1 MRNELPLV
9 ITISRQF
16 GSGGAFLGGR
26 LAEQMKM
33 MLLDREIIDKVA
45 KKMGVLKENLEGRD
59 EKITSKWQSI
69 INSVAYADSTY
80 CTPPEYFM
88 PNDKEIFKVESEII
102 RKVAN
107 ENPAVIIGR
116 GGGYIL
122 RNRPNHISIYLHAD
136 VEFRERLIQEQYSI
150 SAKAAANYVETVDKS
165 RTRYVHDIT
174 GRDMNDARQYH
185 LSVDTGILGLE
196 GAEKVIM
203 AYLGARFVD
212 IDSINKCEER

>member
-16 GSGGAFLGGR
+16 GSGGVFLGGR
-26 LAEQMKM
+26 LAEQLKM

-45 KKMGVLKENLEGRD
+45 EKMGVLKENLEGRD
-59 EKITSKWQSI
+59 EKITPKWQLI
-69 INSVAYADSTY
+69 INAVAYADSTY
-80 CTPPEYFM
+80 CAPPEYFM

-102 RKVAN
+102 QKVSN
-107 ENPAVIIGR
+107 ENPVVIIGR

-136 VEFRERLIQEQYSI
+136 IEFRERLIQEQYNI
-150 SAKAAANYVETVDKS
+150 SAKAAASYVEAVDKS

-203 AYLGARFVD
+203 AYLGARFGD
-212 IDSINKCEER
+212 IDSINKGGA

>member
-102 RKVAN
+102 RKIAN

-150 SAKAAANYVETVDKS
+150 SAKAAASYVETVDKS
-165 RTRYVHDIT
+165 RTRYVHETT
-174 GRDMNDARQYH
+174 GHDMNDARQYH
-185 LSVDTGILGLE
+185 LSVDTGILGME

-203 AYLGARFVD
+203 AYLGARFGD
-212 IDSINKCEER
+212 IDSIK

>member
-1 MRNELPLV
+1 MN
-9 ITISRQF
+9 S
-16 GSGGAFLGGR
+16 
-26 LAEQMKM
+26 LAYVE
-33 MLLDREIIDKVA
+33 
-45 KKMGVLKENLEGRD
+45 
-59 EKITSKWQSI
+59 
-69 INSVAYADSTY
+69 STY
-80 CTPPEYFM
+80 CIPPEYLI

-102 RKVAN
+102 LKVAN
-107 ENPAVIIGR
+107 ENSVVIIGR

-136 VEFRERLIQEQYSI
+136 LEFRERLIQEQYSI
-150 SAKAAANYVETVDKS
+150 SAKEAANYVEAVDKS

-203 AYLGARFVD
+203 AYLAVSYTHLRAHETRHDLV
-212 IDSINKCEER
+212 CRL

>member
-1 MRNELPLV
+1 MTNELPLV

-16 GSGGAFLGGR
+16 GSGGLFLGGR
-26 LAEQMKM
+26 LAETMKM
-33 MLLDREIIDKVA
+33 MLLDRQIIDKA
-45 KKMGVLKENLEGRD
+45 AEKMGVQKENLEGRD
-59 EKITSKWQSI
+59 ERITPKWQSI
-69 INSVAYADSTY
+69 MNSLAYVESTY
-80 CTPPEYFM
+80 CIPPEYLI

-102 RKVAN
+102 LKVAN
-107 ENPAVIIGR
+107 ENPVVIIGR

-150 SAKAAANYVETVDKS
+150 SAKEAANYVEAVDKS

-203 AYLGARFVD
+203 AYLGARFGD
-212 IDSINKCEER
+212 INSINKCEER